1 MSPLHSFES
10 LQVCSFQTCVW
21 NQNGTKAPLNAANKT
36 AQIVIYLQ
44 IRGSNAGFVFTS
56 TTLNLNV
63 RIYTKYNQIK
73 ENGLLNGYQH
83 RWLKSMQPTG
93 DLQRRVSSLVAFKRS
108 AVDSVSQHPS
118 GWLTCSGCE
127 DPHWSAL
134 MCWSIFSVGAPQ
146 LTRLNKV
153 MKLVDGME
161 SLRHLVV
168 YTNFSFSC

>member
-1 MSPLHSFES
+1 MSPLHSLES

-83 RWLKSMQPTG
+83 RWLKSMQPSTT
-93 DLQRRVSSLVAFKRS
+93 RRPAAAGLFSGGVQTLRGGLRFPASLWVINLLGLRGPPLIGPNVLINILSRCS
-108 AVDSVSQHPS
+108 AAHTS
-118 GWLTCSGCE
+118 
-127 DPHWSAL
+127 
-134 MCWSIFSVGAPQ
+134 
-146 LTRLNKV
+146 
-153 MKLVDGME
+153 
-161 SLRHLVV
+161 
-168 YTNFSFSC
+168 